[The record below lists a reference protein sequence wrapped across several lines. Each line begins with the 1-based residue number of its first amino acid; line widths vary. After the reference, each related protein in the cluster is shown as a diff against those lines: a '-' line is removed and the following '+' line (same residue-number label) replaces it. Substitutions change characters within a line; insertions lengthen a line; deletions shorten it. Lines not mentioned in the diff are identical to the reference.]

1 LILLKNK
8 DQIKSIDYAC
18 KIVRDTLFYIEEQVV
33 PGITTIDL
41 DKMAEEFILSK
52 GAIPGFKGLY
62 GFPGTLCVSIEDEV
76 VHGVPSERELKEGQI
91 IGIDV
96 GSIYNEYFGDH
107 AKTFPVGNIDDD
119 RLDLINVTR
128 KSLELGIEE
137 IKSGKYIG
145 DIGYAVQTHAEKN
158 NFSVVKELVGH
169 GIGKSLHEEPQIPN
183 FGSMNTGPEIKVG
196 MCMAIEPMLNQGSDK
211 IVTKE
216 DGWTICT
223 SDGKLS
229 AHFEHTVAVTDK
241 GVKILTV

>member
-1 LILLKNK
+1 MILLKNK

-76 VHGVPSERELKEGQI
+76 VHGVPSKRELKEGQI

-183 FGSMNTGPEIKVG
+183 YGSMNTGPEIKVG

-229 AHFEHTVAVTDK
+229 AHFEHTVTVTDK

>member
-1 LILLKNK
+1 M
-8 DQIKSIDYAC
+8 
-18 KIVRDTLFYIEEQVV
+18 FYIEEQVV

-76 VHGVPSERELKEGQI
+76 VHGVPSKRQLKEGQI

-96 GSIYNEYFGDH
+96 GSIYNEYFTGYLGPIFSL
-107 AKTFPVGNIDDD
+107 TGLEPVGA
-119 RLDLINVTR
+119 TA
-128 KSLELGIEE
+128 EQ
-137 IKSGKYIG
+137 IG

-183 FGSMNTGPEIKVG
+183 YGSMNTGPEIKVG